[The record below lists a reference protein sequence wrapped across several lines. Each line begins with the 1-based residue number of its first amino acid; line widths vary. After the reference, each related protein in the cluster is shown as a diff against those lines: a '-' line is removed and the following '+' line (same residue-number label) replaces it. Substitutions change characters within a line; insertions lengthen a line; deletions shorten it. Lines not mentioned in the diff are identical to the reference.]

1 MIQTEELDNIYDG
14 GYGNDDYK
22 PPVPSKETAPLSY
35 TRQSEYDPQ
44 KFKTLLP
51 EGLQEAQ
58 GNPYF
63 RMGERQSAVQK
74 WLNVVPRTLGKI
86 GTGFVQG
93 IGYIPELWDSDHD
106 YQNGLTTAM
115 DDANSWLDANF
126 PLYRKSDKL
135 FDFTDL
141 SSVLETGEGL
151 ITTMAAFALDGAG
164 FAKILGTVGKVGAIA
179 GEGVTLGRLTTRGLA
194 GIGKATGI
202 AKTGTS
208 ALRGGMK
215 LTRAGEEWMTAG
227 MMAYTEG
234 AMSGKKVYDT
244 VYQNQFDKWVGEGK
258 SYEEAD
264 RLARETAG
272 ENAQTTVQI
281 STVLNTGLNMLG
293 GVSQFFRHDVDETVE
308 VAKRVLGMSGAE
320 AALGEKGLAKYM
332 ERLAGETGSKYA
344 KELGKKEGLLSLSTL
359 REMGAEGLEELN
371 TQFAER
377 TGIEE
382 GKKGNTYGFLGQFGQ
397 LKNYINRVNDDEG
410 AFNFILGAIAGPGQQ
425 SITQNIPLFKVEKQ
439 SKVDDKGNLVDAE
452 GKPVTNPEDAAKEYH
467 SSKILGIIP
476 INGRVS
482 KKEMARIQGV
492 DFFDAIKGRIQN
504 DAEYYYNTTK
514 KMEDAIKNGR
524 PEEAQLLRDEMLNL
538 SVRNSVALG
547 MGDSLKN
554 TFQSIANIDNTK
566 VDTEELDEKIAT
578 TQTQIAASQDADEKT
593 QLAQNLAV
601 LQDARSKA
609 QGHTAATR
617 LGFATEVGDTTY
629 KQKAEK
635 AMKDLDAIQK
645 IYEQNEFDYDTIG
658 DKHIEGAEMPL
669 KNWVF
674 HKKAQK
680 YLLEER
686 KKLVD
691 KELKEMNA
699 FDSGIANNLDEEQN
713 MLKRNHEL
721 TTSLAE
727 VERKLGILENVK
739 ADVDKQDEVLTEM
752 GATVPVLPMRTQ
764 AMVRLIPFLKKRKA
778 SLEKDLDNHAETL
791 AASTVYATWLENNP
805 NKTIADYYKDV
816 NERLPIAANYRRL
829 ANVASR
835 LDDMIKGHDEHLK
848 ELSTAK
854 SLSSVMKITS
864 NYYKELNAKM
874 EKETLATQ
882 KALRGRVENL
892 KTREDLVRKQYERL
906 QKQNERE
913 LKKVVATM
921 RNNLADL
928 ENLRNRID
936 EATKNPALA
945 SLLEERKELYNKIL
959 QQFRQKEVQRARIL
973 ASLESLP
980 TQLSQFLKENQALIE
995 ATMVELQS
1003 TEEVDENQKNPLPE
1017 AEAEP
1022 VTEEEVPEEAT
1033 MDPAPPSS
1041 ESKEV
1046 EPKVDE
1052 NNPTIKA
1059 LRDTIEW
1066 FTSPTG
1072 AERTVNGKY
1081 FHWQWMKGHEFI
1093 KNFKEVYGLDLKP
1106 KHLLY
1111 FAWRRGHN
1119 SAFNVGNAPDRM
1131 YNAFRKTYIELT
1143 GEDFPVDQNKNYT
1156 EKEKKKGVKE
1166 VEEKIKELERLEQE
1180 SIEVDNLQE
1189 AETFEEPLQSEF
1201 QQVLNELRRNDATVQ
1216 LADDLA
1222 TYVEEAT
1229 AKHMENVVHDDIT
1242 FAPFATS
1249 HGLTV
1254 REAAP
1259 YFNIAKAAI
1268 EEKGFRVVE
1277 SASVLEELP
1286 IEEPT
1291 TETTEEPTDT
1301 LDIDQEVH
1309 SVEFVPAEFIP
1320 STNESGRQHGA
1331 KQVSPHNAVAHQNI
1345 VAYNTTV
1352 MDAPPGD
1359 VKEGDRVWN
1368 NTGKVSSETDLDVL
1382 RKEGLPPGTKLSIS
1396 VDMDY
1401 DGLAVKPESTS
1412 NYTGDKLNLEREKSV
1427 EDYLRGLNSSDEV
1440 ERQDA
1445 IDNIPIKVEVL
1456 DDAGNPT
1463 GYTTYIHKVGW
1474 ILEEIPGS
1482 TSDDR
1487 FIHVVDLIPDGNGGT
1502 ISGNAQAE
1510 ADRLRKIREAV
1521 INAHFTGATLN
1532 SVVETKG
1539 AGRVN
1544 LAHKYEPAARFISE
1558 LELHVVSD
1566 TLTSMTGGDPSVVYK
1581 EGMEG
1586 QVVALVPGANGTMI
1600 PMTVKPNTLL
1610 DNETFPAVK
1619 RLLEIVIAQSTE
1631 KNQKDIDGIENLIG
1645 KRIDKLQDLRN
1656 VFTQYFSYTTD
1667 ITKFLTDPKY
1677 KGYAIDFSKDG
1688 HGFTIEIC
1696 KKTEEGSVVKKL
1708 SINKNGELDSDS
1720 VEMLKEFLG
1729 NRPQL
1734 VNIQKG
1740 SIQGLSSE
1748 EGKTF
1753 TELNVNNKGEWVKRD
1768 YPSYRNFI
1776 MSKISTNIR
1785 PLSVPSTNRSQ
1796 PKAGEKFYASNPVI
1810 KFNTGFV
1817 DFAPNTTPVTA
1828 AEAIDDTFNPFADEF
1843 ESLEPA
1849 TPHIENGTAVT
1860 PEALTSLLYSTP
1872 QSERN
1877 GMTVDEAL
1885 VALKAQGFKSISW
1898 NPFKKC

>member
-1 MIQTEELDNIYDG
+1 MALEDLNNEYDG
-14 GYGNDDYK
+14 VGWGTEK
-22 PPVPSKETAPLSY
+22 PEAQKVGKQDPNSFYLPSIPSTFKSNPAVDLNLEALPKYSGASY
-35 TRQSEYDPQ
+35 SP
-44 KFKTLLP
+44 
-51 EGLQEAQ
+51 AQ
-58 GNPYF
+58 GNLEHIL
-63 RMGERQSAVQK
+63 GEQQSALEK
-74 WLNVVPRTLGKI
+74 WRNFVPRTFLKI
-86 GTGFVQG
+86 GTNLVQSV
-93 IGYIPELWDSDHD
+93 GYIPELFDSAND
-106 YQNGLTTAM
+106 YQNGLTNAM

-164 FAKILGTVGKVGAIA
+164 FAKVLGEIGKVGSIA
-179 GEGVTLGRLTTRGLA
+179 GKGMTLGKIATRGLA
-194 GIGKATGI
+194 EVGKATGI
-202 AKTGTS
+202 AKTGRS
-208 ALRGGMK
+208 ALQGGMK
-215 LTRAGEEWMTAG
+215 LARAGEQWMTAG

-234 AMSGKKVYDT
+234 AMSGKHVYDE
-244 VYQNQFDKWVGEGK
+244 VYQHQFIKLQAEGY
-258 SYEEAD
+258 SEEEAD
-264 RLARETAG
+264 AEARRIAG
-272 ENAQTTVQI
+272 ESAQTTVQLN
-281 STVLNTGLNMLG
+281 TVINTGLNMMG

-320 AALGEKGLAKYM
+320 AALGEKGLATYL
-332 ERLAGETGSKYA
+332 ERLAGETGNKYA
-344 KELGKKEGLLSLSTL
+344 KQLGKREGLLTVGK
-359 REMGAEGLEELN
+359 EAVAEGFEELTN
-371 TQFAER
+371 QFAER

-382 GKKGNTYGFLGQFGQ
+382 GKKGNTYSFLGQFGQ
-397 LKNYINRVNDDEG
+397 LKNYINRVSDEEG
-410 AFNFILGAIAGPGQQ
+410 AMNFILGAIAGPGQQ

-452 GKPVTNPEDAAKEYH
+452 GRPVTNPEDAAKEYH

-492 DFFDAIKGRIQN
+492 DFFDAIKGRVQN

-538 SVRNSVALG
+538 SIRNSVALG
-547 MGDSLKN
+547 MGESLKN
-554 TFQSIANIDNTK
+554 TFRSIANIDNTK
-566 VDTEELDEKIAT
+566 VDTVELDEKIAA
-578 TQTQIAASQDADEKT
+578 TQTQIAASQNADEKT

-617 LGFATEVGDTTY
+617 LGFASEVGDTTY

-635 AMKDLDAIQK
+635 AIKDLEAIQK
-645 IYEQNEFDYDTIG
+645 IYEQNELDYDTIG

-691 KELKEMNA
+691 KELKEMDA
-699 FDSGIANNLDEEQN
+699 FDGKIANNLDEEQN

-727 VERKLGILENVK
+727 VERKLGILEDVK

-829 ANVASR
+829 SNVASR

-848 ELSTAK
+848 KLSTAK

-882 KALRGRVENL
+882 EALKGRIENL
-892 KTREDLVRKQYERL
+892 KTREDLVRKQFERL

-928 ENLRNRID
+928 ENLRNLID

-945 SLLEERKELYNKIL
+945 NLLEERKELYAKIL

-980 TQLSQFLKENQALIE
+980 TQLSEYLKENQALIE

-1017 AEAEP
+1017 TEAEP

-1033 MDPAPPSS
+1033 MDPASPSFVS
-1041 ESKEV
+1041 EEV
-1046 EPKVDE
+1046 L
-1052 NNPTIKA
+1052 PTKTAFEEA
-1059 LRDTIEW
+1059 L
-1066 FTSPTG
+1066 
-1072 AERTVNGKY
+1072 
-1081 FHWQWMKGHEFI
+1081 
-1093 KNFKEVYGLDLKP
+1093 
-1106 KHLLY
+1106 
-1111 FAWRRGHN
+1111 
-1119 SAFNVGNAPDRM
+1119 
-1131 YNAFRKTYIELT
+1131 
-1143 GEDFPVDQNKNYT
+1143 
-1156 EKEKKKGVKE
+1156 
-1166 VEEKIKELERLEQE
+1166 
-1180 SIEVDNLQE
+1180 DNLRK
-1189 AETFEEPLQSEF
+1189 S
-1201 QQVLNELRRNDATVQ
+1201 DATVQ

-1229 AKHMENVVHDDIT
+1229 AKHMEDVVHDDIT

-1291 TETTEEPTDT
+1291 TETTEETTDT

-1309 SVEFVPAEFIP
+1309 SIEFVPAEFIP

-1345 VAYNTTV
+1345 IAYNTTV

-1412 NYTGDKLNLEREKSV
+1412 DYKGDKLNLEREKSV
-1427 EDYLRGLNSSDEV
+1427 EEYLRGLNSSDEA

-1474 ILEEIPGS
+1474 ILAEIPGS

-1487 FIHVVDLIPDGNGGT
+1487 FINVVDLITDGNGGT

-1521 INAHFTGATLN
+1521 INAHLTGATLN
-1532 SVVETKG
+1532 SVVQTKG

-1558 LELHVVSD
+1558 LELHVVSN
-1566 TLTSMTGGDPSVVYK
+1566 TLTSLTGGDPSIDYRK
-1581 EGMEG
+1581 GMEG

-1619 RLLEIVIAQSTE
+1619 RLFEIVIAQNTE
-1631 KNQKDIDGIENLIG
+1631 KNQKDIDRIENLIG

-1656 VFTQYFSYTTD
+1656 VFTQYFSYTTN
-1667 ITKFLTDPKY
+1667 ITKFLADPKY
-1677 KGYAIDFSKDG
+1677 KGYAIDISRDG

-1729 NRPQL
+1729 DRPQL

-1740 SIQGLSSE
+1740 SIQGL
-1748 EGKTF
+1748 GKRPEAF
-1753 TELNVNNKGEWVKRD
+1753 TELNINNKGEWVTKS

-1810 KFNTGFV
+1810 KFNTDFV
-1817 DFAPNTTPVTA
+1817 DLAPNTTPVTA
-1828 AEAIDDTFNPFADEF
+1828 TEAMDDTFNPFADEF

>member
-1 MIQTEELDNIYDG
+1 MIGAEELDNIYDKGTSENDIKSIAEDLKRGNARSTYERAGTTNINPSDYSNIPG
-14 GYGNDDYK
+14 GPIETHDIQRERADNQSALRQFGNFIPRVLGKAGTGIIQGVGY
-22 PPVPSKETAPLSY
+22 
-35 TRQSEYDPQ
+35 
-44 KFKTLLP
+44 LP
-51 EGLQEAQ
+51 ELFDDA
-58 GNPYF
+58 N
-63 RMGERQSAVQK
+63 
-74 WLNVVPRTLGKI
+74 
-86 GTGFVQG
+86 
-93 IGYIPELWDSDHD
+93 D
-106 YQNGLTTAM
+106 YSNGLTTAM
-115 DDANSWLDANF
+115 DETNDWLDKNF
-126 PLYRKSDKL
+126 PIYRKSNKL
-135 FDFTDL
+135 FDFSDFG
-141 SSVLETGEGL
+141 SYLETTEGL
-151 ITTMAAFALDGAG
+151 VSSIAAFAVEGAG
-164 FAKILGTVGKVGAIA
+164 FAKLLGTVGKLGAVA
-179 GEGVTLGRLTTRGLA
+179 GEGMTLGRLAAKGL
-194 GIGKATGI
+194 
-202 AKTGTS
+202 S
-208 ALRGGMK
+208 FGMELNTARK
-215 LTRAGEEWMTAG
+215 LTLGAEKLMTAG

-234 AMSGKKVYDT
+234 AMSGKHVYDT
-244 VYQNQFDKWVGEGK
+244 VYQSQFEKLVAGGMDPTKAAD
-258 SYEEAD
+258 EAH
-264 RLARETAG
+264 RIAG
-272 ENAQTTVQI
+272 ESAQTTVQLN
-281 STVLNTGLNMLG
+281 TVINTGLNMMG

-320 AALGEKGLAKYM
+320 AKLGEKGLATYL
-332 ERLAGETGSKYA
+332 ERLATETGSKYA
-344 KELGKKEGLLSLSTL
+344 KQLGKREGLLTVGK
-359 REMGAEGLEELN
+359 EAVAEGFEELTN
-371 TQFAER
+371 QFAER

-382 GKKGNTYGFLGQFGQ
+382 GKKGNTYSFLGQFGQ
-397 LKNYINRVNDDEG
+397 LKNYINRVSDEEG

-425 SITQNIPLFKVEKQ
+425 SITQNIPRFKVEKQ

-492 DFFDAIKGRIQN
+492 DFFDAIKGRVQN

-547 MGDSLKN
+547 MGESLKN

-566 VDTEELDEKIAT
+566 VDTVELDEKIAA

-645 IYEQNEFDYDTIG
+645 IYEQNELDYDTIG

-727 VERKLGILENVK
+727 VERKLGILEDVK

-805 NKTIADYYKDV
+805 NKTISDYYKDV

-848 ELSTAK
+848 KLSTAK

-882 KALRGRVENL
+882 EALRGRVENL
-892 KTREDLVRKQYERL
+892 KTREALVRKQYERL

-1033 MDPAPPSS
+1033 MDPVPPSS

-1072 AERTVNGKY
+1072 ADRTVNGKY

-1111 FAWRRGHN
+1111 FAWRGGDN
-1119 SAFNVGNAPDRM
+1119 SAFIDESVPNRM
-1131 YNAFRKTYIELT
+1131 YNAFRKTYVELT
-1143 GEDFPVDQNKNYT
+1143 GEDFPIDQNKYYT
-1156 EKEKKKGVKE
+1156 EEEKEKGVKE

-1180 SIEVDNLQE
+1180 SIEVNNLQE

-1201 QQVLNELRRNDATVQ
+1201 QQVLNELRKSDATVQ

-1229 AKHMENVVHDDIT
+1229 AKHMEDVVHDDIT

-1291 TETTEEPTDT
+1291 TETTEEATEEPTDT

-1382 RKEGLPPGTKLSIS
+1382 RKGGLPPGTKLSIS

-1412 NYTGDKLNLEREKSV
+1412 DYTGDKLNLEREKSV

-1474 ILEEIPGS
+1474 ILAEIPGS

-1487 FIHVVDLIPDGNGGT
+1487 FIHVVDLISDGNGGT
-1502 ISGNAQAE
+1502 ISGNAQVE
-1510 ADRLRKIREAV
+1510 ADKLRKIREAV
-1521 INAHFTGATLN
+1521 INAHLTGTTLN

-1566 TLTSMTGGDPSVVYK
+1566 TLTSLTGGDPSVVYR

-1631 KNQKDIDGIENLIG
+1631 KNQKDIDSIENLIG

-1677 KGYAIDFSKDG
+1677 KGYAIDFSKD
-1688 HGFTIEIC
+1688 FTIEIC

-1753 TELNVNNKGEWVKRD
+1753 TELNINNKGEWVTKPH
-1768 YPSYRNFI
+1768 PSYRNFI

-1810 KFNTGFV
+1810 KFNTDFV
-1817 DFAPNTTPVTA
+1817 DFAPNTTPITA
-1828 AEAIDDTFNPFADEF
+1828 PKAIEDTFNPFADEF

-1872 QSERN
+1872 QSERS

-1885 VALKAQGFKSISW
+1885 VKAQGFKSISW

>member
-74 WLNVVPRTLGKI
+74 WLNFVPRTLGKI

-93 IGYIPELWDSDHD
+93 IGYIPELWDSEHD

-164 FAKILGTVGKVGAIA
+164 FAKILGTVGKVGTIA

-332 ERLAGETGSKYA
+332 ERLVGETGTKYA
-344 KELGKKEGLLSLSTL
+344 KELGKKESGLSLSTL

-410 AFNFILGAIAGPGQQ
+410 AFNFILGAIAGPAQQ

-439 SKVDDKGNLVDAE
+439 SKVDDKGNLVDAKGE
-452 GKPVTNPEDAAKEYH
+452 PVTNPEDAAKEYH

-482 KKEMARIQGV
+482 KKEIARIQGV
-492 DFFDAIKGRIQN
+492 DFFDAIKGRVQN

-547 MGDSLKN
+547 MGESLKN

-566 VDTEELDEKIAT
+566 VDTVELDEKIAT

-629 KQKAEK
+629 KEKAEK

-645 IYEQNEFDYDTIG
+645 IYEQNEFDYETIG
-658 DKHIEGAEMPL
+658 DKHVEGAEMPL
-669 KNWVF
+669 KTWVF

-727 VERKLGILENVK
+727 VERKLGILEDIK

-805 NKTIADYYKDV
+805 NKTISDYYKDV

-848 ELSTAK
+848 KLSTAK

-882 KALRGRVENL
+882 EALRGRVENL

-945 SLLEERKELYNKIL
+945 NLLEERKELYNKIL

-1022 VTEEEVPEEAT
+1022 VTEEEVPVDEETPVEPEMRGEPENIAQPIELSV
-1033 MDPAPPSS
+1033 DPASPPLAS
-1041 ESKEV
+1041 EEV
-1046 EPKVDE
+1046 L
-1052 NNPTIKA
+1052 PTK
-1059 LRDTIEW
+1059 
-1066 FTSPTG
+1066 
-1072 AERTVNGKY
+1072 TV
-1081 FHWQWMKGHEFI
+1081 
-1093 KNFKEVYGLDLKP
+1093 
-1106 KHLLY
+1106 
-1111 FAWRRGHN
+1111 
-1119 SAFNVGNAPDRM
+1119 
-1131 YNAFRKTYIELT
+1131 
-1143 GEDFPVDQNKNYT
+1143 
-1156 EKEKKKGVKE
+1156 
-1166 VEEKIKELERLEQE
+1166 
-1180 SIEVDNLQE
+1180 
-1189 AETFEEPLQSEF
+1189 FEETLD
-1201 QQVLNELRRNDATVQ
+1201 NLRRNDATVQ

-1229 AKHMENVVHDDIT
+1229 AKHMEDVVHDDIT

-1268 EEKGFRVVE
+1268 EEKGFTVVE

-1291 TETTEEPTDT
+1291 TETTEETIDT

-1412 NYTGDKLNLEREKSV
+1412 EYTGDKLNLEREKSV
-1427 EDYLRGLNSSDEV
+1427 EDYLRGVNSSDEV

-1445 IDNIPIKVEVL
+1445 IDNIPIKIEVL

-1474 ILEEIPGS
+1474 ILAEIPGS

-1487 FIHVVDLIPDGNGGT
+1487 FIHVVDLIPDGNGGVV
-1502 ISGNAQAE
+1502 SGNAQAE

-1521 INAHFTGATLN
+1521 INAHLTGATLN

-1566 TLTSMTGGDPSVVYK
+1566 TLTSMTGGDPSVVYRK
-1581 EGMEG
+1581 GMEG

-1631 KNQKDIDGIENLIG
+1631 KNQKDIDRIENLIG

-1720 VEMLKEFLG
+1720 VEMLKEFLE

-1748 EGKTF
+1748 EGNTF
-1753 TELNVNNKGEWVKRD
+1753 TELNVNNKGEWVTKS

-1810 KFNTGFV
+1810 KFNTSFV
-1817 DFAPNTTPVTA
+1817 DFAPNTTPITA
-1828 AEAIDDTFNPFADEF
+1828 TEAIDDTFDPFADEF

>member
-1 MIQTEELDNIYDG
+1 MIGAEELDNIYDKGTSENDIKSIAEDLKRGNARSTYERAGTTNINPSDYSNIPG
-14 GYGNDDYK
+14 GPIETHDIQRERADNQSALRQFGNFIPRVLGKAGTGIIQGVGY
-22 PPVPSKETAPLSY
+22 
-35 TRQSEYDPQ
+35 
-44 KFKTLLP
+44 LP
-51 EGLQEAQ
+51 ELFDDA
-58 GNPYF
+58 N
-63 RMGERQSAVQK
+63 
-74 WLNVVPRTLGKI
+74 
-86 GTGFVQG
+86 
-93 IGYIPELWDSDHD
+93 D
-106 YQNGLTTAM
+106 YSNGLTTAM
-115 DDANSWLDANF
+115 DETNDWLDKNF
-126 PLYRKSDKL
+126 PIYRKSNKL
-135 FDFTDL
+135 FDFSDFG
-141 SSVLETGEGL
+141 SYLETAEGL
-151 ITTMAAFALDGAG
+151 VSSIASFAVEGAG
-164 FAKILGTVGKVGAIA
+164 FAKLLGTVGKLGSIA
-179 GEGVTLGRLTTRGLA
+179 GKGKTIGGLLTKSLSAGMELNTARKLTLGA
-194 GIGKATGI
+194 EKV
-202 AKTGTS
+202 
-208 ALRGGMK
+208 
-215 LTRAGEEWMTAG
+215 MTAG

-234 AMSGKKVYDT
+234 AMSGKHVYDT
-244 VYQNQFDKWVGEGK
+244 VYQSQFEKLVAGGMDPTKAAD
-258 SYEEAD
+258 EAH
-264 RLARETAG
+264 RIAG
-272 ENAQTTVQI
+272 ESAQTTVQLN
-281 STVLNTGLNMLG
+281 TVINTGLNMMG

-308 VAKRVLGMSGAE
+308 VARRVLGMSGAE
-320 AALGEKGLAKYM
+320 AKLGEKGLATYL

-344 KELGKKEGLLSLSTL
+344 KQLGKREGLLTVGK
-359 REMGAEGLEELN
+359 EAVAEGFEELTN
-371 TQFAER
+371 QFAER

-382 GKKGNTYGFLGQFGQ
+382 GKKGNTYSFLGQFGQ
-397 LKNYINRVNDDEG
+397 LKNYINRVSDDEG

-439 SKVDDKGNLVDAE
+439 SRVDGENNLVDAE

-492 DFFDAIKGRIQN
+492 DFFDAIKGRVQN

-566 VDTEELDEKIAT
+566 VDTVELDEKIAA

-727 VERKLGILENVK
+727 VERKLGILEDIK

-805 NKTIADYYKDV
+805 NKTISDYYKDV

-848 ELSTAK
+848 KLSTAK

-882 KALRGRVENL
+882 EALRGRVETL
-892 KTREDLVRKQYERL
+892 KTREALVRKQYERL

-980 TQLSQFLKENQALIE
+980 TQLSQYLKENQALIE

-1033 MDPAPPSS
+1033 MDPVPPSS

-1066 FTSPTG
+1066 FDSLDG
-1072 AERTVNGKY
+1072 ANRTVNGKY

-1111 FAWRRGHN
+1111 FAWRGGNNR
-1119 SAFNVGNAPDRM
+1119 AFDVGNAPDRM
-1131 YNAFRKTYIELT
+1131 YRAFERAYIELT
-1143 GEDFPVDQNKNYT
+1143 GEEFPIDRNKNYT
-1156 EKEKKKGVKE
+1156 EEEKEKGVKE

-1180 SIEVDNLQE
+1180 SIEVNNFQE

-1229 AKHMENVVHDDIT
+1229 AKHMEDVVHDDIT

-1291 TETTEEPTDT
+1291 TETTEETTEEPTDT

-1412 NYTGDKLNLEREKSV
+1412 DYTGDKLNLEREKSV
-1427 EDYLRGLNSSDEV
+1427 EDYLRGLNSSDEA

-1474 ILEEIPGS
+1474 ILAEIPGS

-1510 ADRLRKIREAV
+1510 ADKLRKIREAV
-1521 INAHFTGATLN
+1521 INAHLTGTTLN

-1566 TLTSMTGGDPSVVYK
+1566 TLTSLTGGDPSVVYR

-1631 KNQKDIDGIENLIG
+1631 KNQKDIDLIENLIG

-1677 KGYAIDFSKDG
+1677 KGYAIDFSKD
-1688 HGFTIEIC
+1688 FTIEIC

-1748 EGKTF
+1748 EGNAF
-1753 TELNVNNKGEWVKRD
+1753 TELNVNNKGEWVTKPH
-1768 YPSYRNFI
+1768 PSYRNFI

-1817 DFAPNTTPVTA
+1817 NFAPNTTPITA
-1828 AEAIDDTFNPFADEF
+1828 TEAIDDTFNPFADEF

>member
-1 MIQTEELDNIYDG
+1 MIGAEELDNIYDKGTSENDIKSIAEDLKRGNARSNNERAGFTNINPSDYSNIPG
-14 GYGNDDYK
+14 G
-22 PPVPSKETAPLSY
+22 PIETHDIQ
-35 TRQSEYDPQ
+35 R
-44 KFKTLLP
+44 
-51 EGLQEAQ
+51 
-58 GNPYF
+58 
-63 RMGERQSAVQK
+63 ERADNQSALRQFG
-74 WLNVVPRTLGKI
+74 NFIPRVLGKA
-86 GTGFVQG
+86 GTGIIQG
-93 IGYIPELWDSDHD
+93 IGYIPEIFDSEND
-106 YQNGLTTAM
+106 YSNGLTTAM
-115 DDANSWLDANF
+115 DETNDWLDRNF
-126 PLYRKSDKL
+126 PIYRKSNKL
-135 FDFTDL
+135 FDFSDFG
-141 SSVLETGEGL
+141 SYLETAEGL
-151 ITTMAAFALDGAG
+151 VSSIASFAVEGAG
-164 FAKILGTVGKVGAIA
+164 FAKLLGTVGKLGSIA
-179 GEGVTLGRLTTRGLA
+179 GKGKTIGGLLTKSLSAGMELNTARKLTLGA
-194 GIGKATGI
+194 EKV
-202 AKTGTS
+202 
-208 ALRGGMK
+208 
-215 LTRAGEEWMTAG
+215 MTAG

-234 AMSGKKVYDT
+234 AMSGKHVYDT
-244 VYQNQFDKWVGEGK
+244 VYQSQFEKLVAGGMDPTKAAD
-258 SYEEAD
+258 EAH
-264 RLARETAG
+264 RIAG
-272 ENAQTTVQI
+272 ESAQTTVQLN
-281 STVLNTGLNMLG
+281 TVINTGLNMMG

-308 VAKRVLGMSGAE
+308 VARRVLGMSGAE
-320 AALGEKGLAKYM
+320 AALGEKGLATYL

-344 KELGKKEGLLSLSTL
+344 KQLGKREGLLTVGK
-359 REMGAEGLEELN
+359 EAVAEGFEELTN
-371 TQFAER
+371 QFAER

-382 GKKGNTYGFLGQFGQ
+382 GKKGNTYSFLGQFGQ
-397 LKNYINRVNDDEG
+397 LKNYINRVSDEEG
-410 AFNFILGAIAGPGQQ
+410 AMNFILGAIAGPGQQ

-439 SKVDDKGNLVDAE
+439 SRVDTEGNLVDAE

-492 DFFDAIKGRIQN
+492 DFFDAIKGRVQN

-538 SVRNSVALG
+538 SIRNSVALG

-566 VDTEELDEKIAT
+566 VDTVELDEKIAA
-578 TQTQIAASQDADEKT
+578 TQTQIAASQNADEKT

-617 LGFATEVGDTTY
+617 LGFASEVGDTTY

-635 AMKDLDAIQK
+635 AMKDLDALQK

-691 KELKEMNA
+691 KELKEMDA
-699 FDSGIANNLDEEQN
+699 FDGKIANNLDEEQN

-727 VERKLGILENVK
+727 VERKLGILENIK
-739 ADVDKQDEVLTEM
+739 AKEEDVDEVLTET
-752 GATVPVLPMRTQ
+752 GATVPVPPMRTKGISKGIK
-764 AMVRLIPFLKKRKA
+764 RLKIRKA
-778 SLEKDLDNHAETL
+778 SLEKDLDKHAESL
-791 AASTVYATWLENNP
+791 AASTVYADWLEKNP

-816 NERLPIAANYRRL
+816 NERLPMAANYRRL
-829 ANVASR
+829 SNVASR

-882 KALRGRVENL
+882 RALKGRIEDL

-906 QKQNERE
+906 QKENEKE
-913 LKKVVATM
+913 LKKVVTTM

-928 ENLRNRID
+928 ENLRNLID

-945 SLLEERKELYNKIL
+945 NLLEERKELYAKIL

-980 TQLSQFLKENQALIE
+980 TQLSQYLKENQALIE

-1022 VTEEEVPEEAT
+1022 VTEEEVPVDEETPVEPEMRGEPENIAQPIELSV
-1033 MDPAPPSS
+1033 DPASPPLAS
-1041 ESKEV
+1041 EEV
-1046 EPKVDE
+1046 L
-1052 NNPTIKA
+1052 PTK
-1059 LRDTIEW
+1059 TI
-1066 FTSPTG
+1066 F
-1072 AERTVNGKY
+1072 
-1081 FHWQWMKGHEFI
+1081 
-1093 KNFKEVYGLDLKP
+1093 
-1106 KHLLY
+1106 
-1111 FAWRRGHN
+1111 
-1119 SAFNVGNAPDRM
+1119 
-1131 YNAFRKTYIELT
+1131 
-1143 GEDFPVDQNKNYT
+1143 
-1156 EKEKKKGVKE
+1156 
-1166 VEEKIKELERLEQE
+1166 EETL
-1180 SIEVDNLQE
+1180 DNLRK
-1189 AETFEEPLQSEF
+1189 S
-1201 QQVLNELRRNDATVQ
+1201 DATVQ

-1229 AKHMENVVHDDIT
+1229 AKHMEDVVHDDIT

-1291 TETTEEPTDT
+1291 TETTEETTDT

-1345 VAYNTTV
+1345 IAYNTTV

-1412 NYTGDKLNLEREKSV
+1412 DYKGDKLNLEREKSV
-1427 EDYLRGLNSSDEV
+1427 EDYLRGLNSSDEA

-1474 ILEEIPGS
+1474 ILAEIPGS

-1487 FIHVVDLIPDGNGGT
+1487 FINVVDVIADGNGGV

-1521 INAHFTGATLN
+1521 INAHLTGATLN
-1532 SVVETKG
+1532 SVVQTKG

-1558 LELHVVSD
+1558 LELHVVSN
-1566 TLTSMTGGDPSVVYK
+1566 TLTSMTGGDPSIDYRK
-1581 EGMEG
+1581 GMEG

-1619 RLLEIVIAQSTE
+1619 RLFEIVIAQNTE
-1631 KNQKDIDGIENLIG
+1631 KNQKDIDRIENLIG

-1729 NRPQL
+1729 DRPQL

-1748 EGKTF
+1748 EGKSF
-1753 TELNVNNKGEWVKRD
+1753 TELNVNNKGEWVTKS

-1796 PKAGEKFYASNPVI
+1796 PKSGEKFYASNPVI
-1810 KFNTGFV
+1810 KFNTDFV
-1817 DFAPNTTPVTA
+1817 DLAPNTTPVTA
-1828 AEAIDDTFNPFADEF
+1828 TEAMDDTFNPFADEF

>member
-1 MIQTEELDNIYDG
+1 MALEDLNNEYDG
-14 GYGNDDYK
+14 VGWGTEK
-22 PPVPSKETAPLSY
+22 PEAQKVGKQDPNSFYLPSIPSTFKSNPAVDLNLEALPKYSGASY
-35 TRQSEYDPQ
+35 SP
-44 KFKTLLP
+44 
-51 EGLQEAQ
+51 AQ
-58 GNPYF
+58 GNLEHIL
-63 RMGERQSAVQK
+63 GEQQSALEK
-74 WLNVVPRTLGKI
+74 WRNFVPRTFLKI
-86 GTGFVQG
+86 GTNLVQSV
-93 IGYIPELWDSDHD
+93 GYIPELFDSAND
-106 YQNGLTTAM
+106 YQNGLTNAM

-164 FAKILGTVGKVGAIA
+164 FAKVLGEIGKVGSIA
-179 GEGVTLGRLTTRGLA
+179 GKGMTLGKIATRGLA
-194 GIGKATGI
+194 EVGKVTGI
-202 AKTGTS
+202 AKTGRS
-208 ALRGGMK
+208 ALQGGMK
-215 LTRAGEEWMTAG
+215 LARAGEQWMTAG

-234 AMSGKKVYDT
+234 AMSGKHVYDE
-244 VYQNQFDKWVGEGK
+244 VYQHQFIKLQAEGY
-258 SYEEAD
+258 SEEEAD
-264 RLARETAG
+264 AEARRIAG
-272 ENAQTTVQI
+272 ESAQTTVQLN
-281 STVLNTGLNMLG
+281 TVINTGLNMMG

-308 VAKRVLGMSGAE
+308 VARRVLGMSSAE

-359 REMGAEGLEELN
+359 REMGAEGLEELTN
-371 TQFAER
+371 QFAER

-382 GKKGNTYGFLGQFGQ
+382 GKKGNTYSFLGQFGQ

-439 SKVDDKGNLVDAE
+439 SRVDGENNLVDAE

-492 DFFDAIKGRIQN
+492 DFFDAIKGRVQN

-566 VDTEELDEKIAT
+566 VDTEELDEKIAA

-617 LGFATEVGDTTY
+617 LGFATKVGDTTY
-629 KQKAEK
+629 KEKAEK

-645 IYEQNEFDYDTIG
+645 IYEQNEFDYETIG
-658 DKHIEGAEMPL
+658 DKHVEGAEMPL
-669 KNWVF
+669 KQWVF

-727 VERKLGILENVK
+727 VERKLGILEDIK
-739 ADVDKQDEVLTEM
+739 AKEEDVDEVLTET
-752 GATVPVLPMRTQ
+752 GATVPVPPMRTKGISKGIK
-764 AMVRLIPFLKKRKA
+764 RLKIRKA
-778 SLEKDLDNHAETL
+778 SLEKDLDKHAETL

-805 NKTIADYYKDV
+805 NKTISDYYKDV

-829 ANVASR
+829 SNVASR

-906 QKQNERE
+906 QKENEKE
-913 LKKVVATM
+913 LRKVVATM

-928 ENLRNRID
+928 ENLRNLID

-945 SLLEERKELYNKIL
+945 NLLEERKELYNKIL

-1022 VTEEEVPEEAT
+1022 VTEEEVPEETT
-1033 MDPAPPSS
+1033 MDPVSPPLAS
-1041 ESKEV
+1041 EEV
-1046 EPKVDE
+1046 L
-1052 NNPTIKA
+1052 PTK
-1059 LRDTIEW
+1059 
-1066 FTSPTG
+1066 
-1072 AERTVNGKY
+1072 TV
-1081 FHWQWMKGHEFI
+1081 F
-1093 KNFKEVYGLDLKP
+1093 
-1106 KHLLY
+1106 
-1111 FAWRRGHN
+1111 
-1119 SAFNVGNAPDRM
+1119 
-1131 YNAFRKTYIELT
+1131 
-1143 GEDFPVDQNKNYT
+1143 
-1156 EKEKKKGVKE
+1156 
-1166 VEEKIKELERLEQE
+1166 EETL
-1180 SIEVDNLQE
+1180 DNL
-1189 AETFEEPLQSEF
+1189 
-1201 QQVLNELRRNDATVQ
+1201 RRSDATVQ

-1229 AKHMENVVHDDIT
+1229 AKHMEEVVHDDIT

-1291 TETTEEPTDT
+1291 TETTEETTDT

-1412 NYTGDKLNLEREKSV
+1412 DYTGDKLNLEREKSV
-1427 EDYLRGLNSSDEV
+1427 EDYLRGLNSSDEA

-1474 ILEEIPGS
+1474 ILAEIPGS

-1487 FIHVVDLIPDGNGGT
+1487 FIHVVDLISDGNGGT

-1521 INAHFTGATLN
+1521 INAHLTGATLN

-1566 TLTSMTGGDPSVVYK
+1566 TLTSMTGGDPSVVYRK
-1581 EGMEG
+1581 GMEG

-1610 DNETFPAVK
+1610 DNDTFPAVK

-1631 KNQKDIDGIENLIG
+1631 KNQKDIDRIENLIG

-1667 ITKFLTDPKY
+1667 ITKFLIDPKY

-1720 VEMLKEFLG
+1720 VEMLKEFLE

-1740 SIQGLSSE
+1740 NIQGLSFE
-1748 EGKTF
+1748 EDDPF
-1753 TELNVNNKGEWVKRD
+1753 IELNVNNNGEWVTKS
-1768 YPSYRNFI
+1768 YPTYRNFI

-1796 PKAGEKFYASNPVI
+1796 PKTGEKFYASNPVI

-1817 DFAPNTTPVTA
+1817 DFAPNTTPITA
-1828 AEAIDDTFNPFADEF
+1828 TEAIDDTFNPFADEF

-1860 PEALTSLLYSTP
+1860 PEALSSLLYSTP

>member
-1 MIQTEELDNIYDG
+1 MALEDLNNEYDG
-14 GYGNDDYK
+14 VGWGTEK
-22 PPVPSKETAPLSY
+22 PEAQKVGKQDPNSFYLPSIPSTFKSNPAVDLNLEALPKYSGASY
-35 TRQSEYDPQ
+35 SP
-44 KFKTLLP
+44 
-51 EGLQEAQ
+51 AQ
-58 GNPYF
+58 GNLEHIL
-63 RMGERQSAVQK
+63 GEQQSALEK
-74 WLNVVPRTLGKI
+74 WRNFVPRTFLKI
-86 GTGFVQG
+86 GTNLVQSV
-93 IGYIPELWDSDHD
+93 GYIPELFDSAND
-106 YQNGLTTAM
+106 YQNGLTNAM

-151 ITTMAAFALDGAG
+151 ITTLAAFALDGAG
-164 FAKILGTVGKVGAIA
+164 FAKVLGEIGKVGSIA
-179 GEGVTLGRLTTRGLA
+179 GKGMTLGKIATRGLA
-194 GIGKATGI
+194 EVGKVTGI
-202 AKTGTS
+202 AKTGRS
-208 ALRGGMK
+208 ALQGGMK
-215 LTRAGEEWMTAG
+215 LARAGEQWMTAG

-234 AMSGKKVYDT
+234 AMSGKHVYDE
-244 VYQNQFDKWVGEGK
+244 VYQHQFIKLQAEGY
-258 SYEEAD
+258 SEEEAD
-264 RLARETAG
+264 AEARRIAG
-272 ENAQTTVQI
+272 ESAQTTVQLN
-281 STVLNTGLNMLG
+281 TVINTGLNMMG

-308 VAKRVLGMSGAE
+308 VARRVLGMSSAE

-359 REMGAEGLEELN
+359 REMGAEGLEELTN
-371 TQFAER
+371 QFAER

-382 GKKGNTYGFLGQFGQ
+382 GKKGNTYSFLGQFGQ

-425 SITQNIPLFKVEKQ
+425 SITQNNPLFKVEKQ
-439 SKVDDKGNLVDAE
+439 SRVDGENNLVDAE

-492 DFFDAIKGRIQN
+492 DFFDAIKGRVQN

-566 VDTEELDEKIAT
+566 VDTEELDEKIAA

-617 LGFATEVGDTTY
+617 LGFATKVGDTTY
-629 KQKAEK
+629 KEKAEK

-645 IYEQNEFDYDTIG
+645 IYEQNEFDYETIG
-658 DKHIEGAEMPL
+658 DKHVEGAEMPL
-669 KNWVF
+669 KQWVF

-727 VERKLGILENVK
+727 VERKLGILEDIK
-739 ADVDKQDEVLTEM
+739 AKEEDVDEVLTET
-752 GATVPVLPMRTQ
+752 GATVPVPPMRTKGISKGIK
-764 AMVRLIPFLKKRKA
+764 RLKIRKA
-778 SLEKDLDNHAETL
+778 SLEKDLDKHAETL

-805 NKTIADYYKDV
+805 NKTISDYYKDV

-829 ANVASR
+829 SNVASR

-906 QKQNERE
+906 QKENEKE
-913 LKKVVATM
+913 LRKVVATM

-928 ENLRNRID
+928 ENLRNLID

-945 SLLEERKELYNKIL
+945 NLLEERKELYNKIL

-1022 VTEEEVPEEAT
+1022 VTEEEVPEETT
-1033 MDPAPPSS
+1033 MDPVSPPLAS
-1041 ESKEV
+1041 EEV
-1046 EPKVDE
+1046 L
-1052 NNPTIKA
+1052 PTK
-1059 LRDTIEW
+1059 
-1066 FTSPTG
+1066 
-1072 AERTVNGKY
+1072 TV
-1081 FHWQWMKGHEFI
+1081 F
-1093 KNFKEVYGLDLKP
+1093 
-1106 KHLLY
+1106 
-1111 FAWRRGHN
+1111 
-1119 SAFNVGNAPDRM
+1119 
-1131 YNAFRKTYIELT
+1131 
-1143 GEDFPVDQNKNYT
+1143 
-1156 EKEKKKGVKE
+1156 
-1166 VEEKIKELERLEQE
+1166 EETL
-1180 SIEVDNLQE
+1180 DNL
-1189 AETFEEPLQSEF
+1189 
-1201 QQVLNELRRNDATVQ
+1201 RRSDATVQ

-1229 AKHMENVVHDDIT
+1229 AKHMEEVVHDDIT

-1291 TETTEEPTDT
+1291 TETTEETTDT

-1412 NYTGDKLNLEREKSV
+1412 DYTGDKLNLEREKSV
-1427 EDYLRGLNSSDEV
+1427 EDYLRGLNSSDEA

-1474 ILEEIPGS
+1474 ILAEIPGS

-1487 FIHVVDLIPDGNGGT
+1487 FIHVVDLISDGNGGT

-1521 INAHFTGATLN
+1521 INAHLTGATLN

-1566 TLTSMTGGDPSVVYK
+1566 TLTSMTGGDPSVVYRK
-1581 EGMEG
+1581 GMEG

-1610 DNETFPAVK
+1610 DNDTFPAVK

-1631 KNQKDIDGIENLIG
+1631 KNQKDIDRIENLIG

-1667 ITKFLTDPKY
+1667 ITKFLIDPKY

-1720 VEMLKEFLG
+1720 VEMLKEFLE

-1740 SIQGLSSE
+1740 NIQGLSFE
-1748 EGKTF
+1748 EDDPF
-1753 TELNVNNKGEWVKRD
+1753 IELNVNNNGEWVTKS
-1768 YPSYRNFI
+1768 YPTYRNFI

-1796 PKAGEKFYASNPVI
+1796 PKTGEKFYASNPVI

-1817 DFAPNTTPVTA
+1817 DFAPNTTPITA
-1828 AEAIDDTFNPFADEF
+1828 TEAIDDTFNPFADEF

-1860 PEALTSLLYSTP
+1860 PEALSSLLYSTP